1 MNAQKYVEK
10 DPVIARIAEKKETAW
25 INPYFLPF
33 DMTNAVCQLVVSY
46 ENFKSIYPRLS
57 RSSIY
62 FRPFGY
68 MSIVVY
74 FEDGMK
80 MVYDDLR
87 KQAYITA

>member
-1 MNAQKYVEK
+1 MSKISWES
-10 DPVIARIAEKKETAW
+10 
-25 INPYFLPF
+25 L
-33 DMTNAVCQLVVSY
+33 Y

-57 RSSIY
+57 RSSVY

-80 MVYDDLR
+80 MIYDDLR
-87 KQAYITA
+87 KQAYITDKKKSQELMKNFFSSGKTCDIL